1 LIYLVGLLLSTH
13 SIQKGKAVEN
23 ATTTKT
29 LIQNKYAVT
38 EDADENK
45 KKIVIEKQSK
55 AQSSWRAKYAPES
68 VWTGSEAELTQ
79 DRKDYPLKCVWTKSK
94 GLEVWRDSGRSLEE
108 AEKCCIYIWLPGRQ
122 DRTKDKPIH
131 QCLRVPRDVQAK
143 TFHDARKYCRKQFG
157 EDLATFRDIPEL
169 RWKLLGYMLPEGTQ
183 AWIGAHRNKT
193 ASPFGNDG
201 TRWLTHSLE
210 GPKDD
215 VEINWGKD
223 VFEECNCGIKAD
235 QSQDFELG
243 IFVKKVKPYDWAKTA
258 TVTMKRWWETHV
270 ANVNNNENKFDF
282 ACGEKEIV

>member
-1 LIYLVGLLLSTH
+1 MKLIYLIGLLLSTH
-13 SIQKGKAVEN
+13 LIQQGKAVEN
-23 ATTTKT
+23 ATTTTKT
-29 LIQNKYAVT
+29 SIQNKYAVT

-108 AEKCCIYIWLPGRQ
+108 AEKCCIYIWFPG
-122 DRTKDKPIH
+122 DRAKGKPTH
-131 QCLRVPRDVQAK
+131 QCVRVPRDVQTK

-157 EDLATFRDIPEL
+157 EDLATYRDMPEL

-193 ASPFGNDG
+193 ASPNGLDG
-201 TRWLTHSLE
+201 LRWLTHTLK

-215 VEINWGKD
+215 VEVSFGRD

-243 IFVKKVKPYDWAKTA
+243 MFVKKVKPYDWKN
-258 TVTMKRWWETHV
+258 MKRWWETHI
-270 ANVNNNENKFDF
+270 ANVNNNENKFAF
-282 ACGEKEIV
+282 ACGEKEIE